1 MRHNNLVQ
9 KMKHAAGVLRGI
21 TPLAISGRIVSV
33 SGLVVEVAGTLRP
46 GICRRPVACCDGRD
60 GASVRAEVAGFRD
73 GLAQALPFGPLDG
86 LGSWANRRA
95 VVAHRRI
102 ARGVGWLAWAGWW
115 IRWGARWTGKA
126 RCRSGPP
133 LARSAPCRRRPRAA
147 PVSAIASPLGVR
159 ALDLFTTCRLGQRL
173 GLFSGSGVGK
183 STLFAMLA
191 RAAVCD
197 VAVIALVGERGREVR
212 EFLEDDLGPDGLA
225 RSVVVVATSDAPP
238 VLRRRAA
245 YTAMTVAEH
254 FRDQGKSVLF
264 MMDSV
269 TRFCLA
275 AREIGLSAGEPPST
289 RGYPPS
295 VFAELP
301 RLLERAGPGEDK
313 GPGATGFITALFTVL
328 VEGDDTNE
336 PVADAVRGILDGHVL
351 LDRRIA
357 EAGRYPPVDVLRS
370 LSRAA
375 QGCLTE
381 EEMAL
386 TRRARGIVALQ
397 TEMADLVRMGAY
409 RAGTDPAVDE
419 ALRAW
424 PADRGIVA
432 AGPRGADRTAGGVP
446 DVAGCAG
453 ARRRLLDRPRTG
465 PGRRQFVTGA
475 IEWV

>member
-1 MRHNNLVQ
+1 MV
-9 KMKHAAGVLRGI
+9 RGI
-21 TPLAISGRIVSV
+21 TPVAISGRIISV
-33 SGLVVEVAGTLRP
+33 SGLIVEVAGLS
-46 GICRRPVACCDGRD
+46 GQVYVGDQLLLFGRA
-60 GASVRAEVAGFRD
+60 GASVRAEVVGFRD
-73 GLAQALPFGPLDG
+73 GLAQALPFGTLDG
-86 LGSWANRRA
+86 LGPGQ
-95 VVAHRRI
+95 VVSLLPRTS
-102 ARGVGWLAWAGWW
+102 GSLMVSDGWLGRIVDPLGRAMDGKGPLPT
-115 IRWGARWTGKA
+115 GAD
-126 RCRSGPP
+126 P
-133 LARSAPCRRRPRAA
+133 RPISAA
-147 PVSAIASPLGVR
+147 PPEATSRARLGERITLGVR

-212 EFLEDDLGPDGLA
+212 EFIEDDLGPEGLA

-238 VLRRRAA
+238 VSRRRAA
-245 YTAMTVAEH
+245 FTAMTVAEH

-313 GPGATGFITALFTVL
+313 GSATGFITALFTVL

-357 EAGRYPPVDVLRS
+357 EAGRYPPIDVLRS

-375 QGCLTE
+375 QGCLTD
-381 EEMAL
+381 EEMGL
-386 TRRARGIVALQ
+386 IRRARGILALQ
-397 TEMADLVRMGAY
+397 AEMADLVRMGAY
-409 RAGTDPAVDE
+409 RAGADPAVDE
-419 ALRAW
+419 AL
-424 PADRGIVA
+424 VL
-432 AGPRGADRTAGGVP
+432 GPRLEALLRQDRNEQTGMDASFG
-446 DVAGCAG
+446 
-453 ARRRLLDRPRTG
+453 LLRDALDPSSR
-465 PGRRQFVTGA
+465 
-475 IEWV
+475 

>member
-1 MRHNNLVQ
+1 MRRNSLAKRINASGAL
-9 KMKHAAGVLRGI
+9 LRGI
-21 TPLAISGRIVSV
+21 TPLAINGCIVSV
-33 SGLVVEVAGTLRP
+33 SGLVVEVAGLAGQVFVGDQLLLR
-46 GICRRPVACCDGRD
+46 GRD
-60 GASVRAEVAGFRD
+60 STPVRAEVVGFRD
-73 GLAQALPFGPLDG
+73 SLAQALPFSALEG
-86 LGSWANRRA
+86 LGPGQTVS
-95 VVAHRRI
+95 
-102 ARGVGWLAWAGWW
+102 LL
-115 IRWGARWTGKA
+115 
-126 RCRSGPP
+126 P
-133 LARSAPCRRRPRAA
+133 RSAGGIAVSEDWLGRVVDPLGRAMDGKGPMPAGAVPRQ
-147 PVSAIASPLGVR
+147 IASNPPEATSRARLGDRITLGVR

-197 VAVIALVGERGREVR
+197 IAVIALVGERGREVR
-212 EFLEDDLGPDGLA
+212 EFLEDDLGAAGLA

-245 YTAMTVAEH
+245 LTAMTVAEH

-269 TRFCLA
+269 TRYCLA

-301 RLLERAGPGEDK
+301 RLLERAGPGEDR

-357 EAGRYPPVDVLRS
+357 ESGRFPPVDVLRS

-375 QGCLTE
+375 QGCMTGE
-381 EEMAL
+381 EIAL
-386 TRRARGIVALQ
+386 TRRARGIIALQ
-397 TEMADLVRMGAY
+397 GEMADLVRMGAY
-409 RAGTDPAVDE
+409 RAGADPAVDE
-419 ALRAW
+419 ALTL
-424 PADRGIVA
+424 
-432 AGPRGADRTAGGVP
+432 GPRIEALLRQDRAEQTGMLASFQLLRDVLVP
-446 DVAGCAG
+446 
-453 ARRRLLDRPRTG
+453 RSG
-465 PGRRQFVTGA
+465 P
-475 IEWV
+475 

>member
-1 MRHNNLVQ
+1 MFVFMRCINLVE
-9 KMKHAAGVLRGI
+9 KINACGNVLRGI
-21 TPLAISGRIVSV
+21 TPLAVSGSIASV
-33 SGLVVEVAGTLRP
+33 SGLVVEIAGLS
-46 GICRRPVACCDGRD
+46 GQVFVGDQMLLHGRD
-60 GASVRAEVAGFRD
+60 GVSVRAEVAGFRD
-73 GLAQALPFGPLDG
+73 GLAQTLPFGGLDG
-86 LGSWANRRA
+86 LGIGQTATLLPRTAGTIA
-95 VVAHRRI
+95 VSD
-102 ARGVGWLAWAGWW
+102 GWLGRVVDPMGRAMDGRGPMPAGAV
-115 IRWGARWTGKA
+115 ARPIAAVPPEATSRA
-126 RCRSGPP
+126 RLGDRV
-133 LARSAPCRRRPRAA
+133 A
-147 PVSAIASPLGVR
+147 LGVR

-238 VLRRRAA
+238 VSRRRAA

-301 RLLERAGPGEDK
+301 RLLERAGPGEDR
-313 GPGATGFITALFTVL
+313 GPDATGFITALFTVL

-381 EEMAL
+381 EEMGL

-397 TEMADLVRMGAY
+397 GEMADLVRMGAY
-409 RAGTDPAVDE
+409 RAGADPAVDE
-419 ALRAW
+419 ALTT
-424 PADRGIVA
+424 
-432 AGPRGADRTAGGVP
+432 GPRIEALLRQDRAERTDLEA
-446 DVAGCAG
+446 AFQ
-453 ARRRLLDRPRTG
+453 RLREVLAEERDG
-465 PGRRQFVTGA
+465 HA
-475 IEWV
+475 A

>member
-1 MRHNNLVQ
+1 MRRINLTD
-9 KMKHAAGVLRGI
+9 KISTCGAMLHGI
-21 TPLAISGRIVSV
+21 TPFAVTGRVVSV
-33 SGLVVEVAGTLRP
+33 SGLVVEVAGLA
-46 GICRRPVACCDGRD
+46 GQVFVGDQLLLYGRD

-73 GLAQALPFGPLDG
+73 GIAQALPFGTLDG
-86 LGSWANRRA
+86 LGPGQMASLLPRTSGSLA
-95 VVAHRRI
+95 VSE
-102 ARGVGWLAWAGWW
+102 GWLGRVVDPLGRAMDGKGPLPTGSMPRPIFAVPPEATT
-115 IRWGARWTGKA
+115 RARLGDRIT
-126 RCRSGPP
+126 
-133 LARSAPCRRRPRAA
+133 
-147 PVSAIASPLGVR
+147 LGVR

-212 EFLEDDLGPDGLA
+212 EFLEDDLGAEGLA
-225 RSVVVVATSDAPP
+225 RSVVVVATSDTPP

-245 YTAMTVAEH
+245 FTAMTVAEH
-254 FRDQGKSVLF
+254 FRDQGRSVLF

-313 GPGATGFITALFTVL
+313 GPGETGFITALFTVL
-328 VEGDDTNE
+328 VEGDDNNE
-336 PVADAVRGILDGHVL
+336 PVADAVRGILDGHVM

-375 QGCLTE
+375 QGCLTNE
-381 EEMAL
+381 EL
-386 TRRARGIVALQ
+386 GLVRRARGIIALQ

-409 RAGTDPAVDE
+409 RAGADPAVDE
-419 ALRAW
+419 ALS
-424 PADRGIVA
+424 
-432 AGPRGADRTAGGVP
+432 
-446 DVAGCAG
+446 
-453 ARRRLLDRPRTG
+453 TG
-465 PGRRQFVTGA
+465 PG
-475 IEWV
+475 IEALLNQERNEQTTMAASFQALRTVLGPMRMG

>member
-1 MRHNNLVQ
+1 M
-9 KMKHAAGVLRGI
+9 LRGVTPI
-21 TPLAISGRIVSV
+21 TITGRIVSV
-33 SGLVVEVAGTLRP
+33 SGLVVEVAGLA
-46 GICRRPVACCDGRD
+46 GQVFVGDQLLLYGRD
-60 GASVRAEVAGFRD
+60 GTSVRAEVAGFHD
-73 GLAQALPFGPLDG
+73 GNAQALPFGTLDG
-86 LGSWANRRA
+86 LGPGQMASLLPRTSGSLAVSDDWLGRVVDPLGRA
-95 VVAHRRI
+95 MDGKGPVP
-102 ARGVGWLAWAGWW
+102 
-115 IRWGARWTGKA
+115 TG
-126 RCRSGPP
+126 PIP
-133 LARSAPCRRRPRAA
+133 RP
-147 PVSAIASPLGVR
+147 IASSPPEATSRARLGDRVTLGVR

-197 VAVIALVGERGREVR
+197 VAVVALVGERGREVR
-212 EFLEDDLGPDGLA
+212 EFLEDDLGPEGLA
-225 RSVVVVATSDAPP
+225 RSVVVVATSDTPP

-254 FRDQGKSVLF
+254 FRDQGRSVLF

-375 QGCLTE
+375 QSCMTNE
-381 EEMAL
+381 EIAL
-386 TRRARGIVALQ
+386 IRRARGIVALQ
-397 TEMADLVRMGAY
+397 MEMADLVRMGAY

-419 ALRAW
+419 ALA
-424 PADRGIVA
+424 I
-432 AGPRGADRTAGGVP
+432 GPRIEALLHQERSERTSLADAFQRLREVLGPVRAG
-446 DVAGCAG
+446 
-453 ARRRLLDRPRTG
+453 
-465 PGRRQFVTGA
+465 
-475 IEWV
+475 

>member
-1 MRHNNLVQ
+1 MLRH
-9 KMKHAAGVLRGI
+9 I
-21 TPLAISGRIVSV
+21 TPLDISGSIVSV
-33 SGLVVEVAGTLRP
+33 SGLVAEISGLSGQVFVGDQLLLR
-46 GICRRPVACCDGRD
+46 GRD
-60 GASVRAEVAGFRD
+60 EASVRAEVVGFRD
-73 GLAQALPFGPLDG
+73 NLAQALPFGSLEG
-86 LGSWANRRA
+86 LGPGQA
-95 VVAHRRI
+95 VS
-102 ARGVGWLAWAGWW
+102 L
-115 IRWGARWTGKA
+115 
-126 RCRSGPP
+126 
-133 LARSAPCRRRPRAA
+133 LPRAA
-147 PVSAIASPLGVR
+147 GSIAVSDNWLGRVIDPLGGPVDGKGPLPAGSAPRPIAATPPAATHRARLGERITLGVR

-212 EFLEDDLGPDGLA
+212 EFLED
-225 RSVVVVATSDAPP
+225 APP

-245 YTAMTVAEH
+245 HTAMTVAEH

-269 TRFCLA
+269 TRYCLA

-301 RLLERAGPGEDK
+301 RLLERAGPGQDR
-313 GPGATGFITALFTVL
+313 GPDATGFITALFTVL

-357 EAGRYPPVDVLRS
+357 EGGRYPPVDVLRS

-386 TRRARGIVALQ
+386 TRRARGIIALQ

-409 RAGTDPAVDE
+409 RASTDAAVDE
-419 ALRAW
+419 ALTL
-424 PADRGIVA
+424 
-432 AGPRGADRTAGGVP
+432 GPRIEALLRQDRAEQTDLLAAFQLLR
-446 DVAGCAG
+446 DVLNG
-453 ARRRLLDRPRTG
+453 
-465 PGRRQFVTGA
+465 
-475 IEWV
+475 

>member
-1 MRHNNLVQ
+1 MRHYSLTE
-9 KMKHAAGVLRGI
+9 KLDGCGARLRGI
-21 TPLAISGRIVSV
+21 APVSINGRIVSV
-33 SGLVVEVAGTLRP
+33 SGLVVEVAGLTGQVFVGDQLLLSS
-46 GICRRPVACCDGRD
+46 RD
-60 GASVRAEVAGFRD
+60 GASVQAEVAGFRD
-73 GLAQALPFGPLDG
+73 GLAQTLPFGPLEG
-86 LGSWANRRA
+86 LGPGQTVTLLPRTAGFVSVSDA
-95 VVAHRRI
+95 
-102 ARGVGWLAWAGWW
+102 WLGRV
-115 IRWGARWTGKA
+115 ID
-126 RCRSGPP
+126 P
-133 LARSAPCRRRPRAA
+133 LARPLDGRGTVSAGAA
-147 PVSAIASPLGVR
+147 PRSISAAPPEATSRARLGDRIALGVR

-183 STLFAMLA
+183 STLLAMLA

-212 EFLEDDLGPDGLA
+212 EFLEDDLGAMGLA

-245 YTAMTVAEH
+245 FTAMTVAEH
-254 FRDQGKSVLF
+254 FRDEGRSVLF

-295 VFAELP
+295 VFADLP

-313 GPGATGFITALFTVL
+313 GCGATGFITALFTVL

-375 QGCLTE
+375 RGCLTE

-386 TRRARGIVALQ
+386 TRRARGILALQ
-397 TEMADLVRMGAY
+397 NETADLVQMGAY

-419 ALRAW
+419 ALTL
-424 PADRGIVA
+424 
-432 AGPRGADRTAGGVP
+432 GPRIEALLRQDRAEQTDLDAAFHLLR
-446 DVAGCAG
+446 DV
-453 ARRRLLDRPRTG
+453 LRP
-465 PGRRQFVTGA
+465 PP
-475 IEWV
+475 

>member
-1 MRHNNLVQ
+1 MDACGA
-9 KMKHAAGVLRGI
+9 MLRGI
-21 TPLAISGRIVSV
+21 APLAITGRIVSV
-33 SGLVVEVAGTLRP
+33 SGLVVEVAGLTGQVFVGDQLLLN
-46 GICRRPVACCDGRD
+46 GRD

-73 GLAQALPFGPLDG
+73 GLAQALPFGALDG
-86 LGSWANRRA
+86 LGPGQLVTVLPQTAGFVS
-95 VVAHRRI
+95 VSD
-102 ARGVGWLAWAGWW
+102 GWLG
-115 IRWGARWTGKA
+115 RVVD
-126 RCRSGPP
+126 P
-133 LARSAPCRRRPRAA
+133 LARAMDGRGPVPAGAVPRSISATPPEATSRARLGDR
-147 PVSAIASPLGVR
+147 ITLGVR

-212 EFLEDDLGPDGLA
+212 EFLEDDLGALGLA

-245 YTAMTVAEH
+245 FTAMTVAEH
-254 FRDQGKSVLF
+254 FRDEGRSVLF

-313 GPGATGFITALFTVL
+313 GAGSTGFITALFTVL

-381 EEMAL
+381 EELAL
-386 TRRARGIVALQ
+386 TRSARGILALQ
-397 TEMADLVRMGAY
+397 NEMADLVRMGAY

-419 ALRAW
+419 ALTL
-424 PADRGIVA
+424 
-432 AGPRGADRTAGGVP
+432 GPRIEALLRQDRAEQTDLIAAFQLLR
-446 DVAGCAG
+446 DV
-453 ARRRLLDRPRTG
+453 LRPA
-465 PGRRQFVTGA
+465 P
-475 IEWV
+475 